1 MNRSNLHN
9 ILQPNQPNYQPS
21 NQGGYDP
28 NQGYYNNQAQRTSP
42 QRGGYA
48 QQNPQ
53 YQQTSAQG
61 IDSNFK
67 KSIFGGDA
75 GQSASFHG
83 SRIGSGINTP
93 NYQQRRNDTQVSDQQ
108 KVIHLQNVLQN
119 SNLPAYQNNRVS
131 QSHTPIEYHQGYDQR
146 GNVHHSMYAGNPDQQ
161 YANPTQQYQNP
172 SQQYQNPNQQSPIR
186 QNQGVARPLSPKPTT
201 PVIIQQ
207 SNPQDLPR
215 LSTVVKVDPY
225 TRSDPS
231 VKRPYFAEKRVIVTG
246 ASSGIGRAVAMWYEF
261 IILGISFFLRDFK
274 VFEFWSKS
282 CFDRY

>member
-9 ILQPNQPNYQPS
+9 ILQPNYQPS

-28 NQGYYNNQAQRTSP
+28 NQGYYNNPALRTSP

-53 YQQTSAQG
+53 YPQYQQGSAQG
-61 IDSNFK
+61 MDSSFK

-75 GQSASFHG
+75 GHSASFQG

-93 NYQQRRNDTQVSDQQ
+93 NYQQRRHDTQASDQQ
-108 KVIHLQNVLQN
+108 KVINLQNVLQN

-131 QSHTPIEYHQGYDQR
+131 QSHTPAEYHQGYEPR
-146 GNVHHSMYAGNPDQQ
+146 GHAHHNIYAGGPDQQ
-161 YANPTQQYQNP
+161 HGNI
-172 SQQYQNPNQQSPIR
+172 NQQSPIR
-186 QNQGVARPLSPKPTT
+186 QNQNVARPLSPKPTT
-201 PVIIQQ
+201 PVIVQQ

-225 TRSDPS
+225 TRSDPT

-246 ASSGIGRAVAMWYEF
+246 ASSGIGRAVAMWYKF
-261 IILGISFFLRDFK
+261 IVKILFLIIS
-274 VFEFWSKS
+274 
-282 CFDRY
+282 